1 MQATTDKK
9 CGCGC
14 GGRKDCDCLMNER
27 LRYFMGRHLTA
38 RDFCDEQAYHRSHR
52 LFHNRMLHGWG
63 VVCGLAVKPHPDP
76 RCATDYVQLSPGV
89 ALDCCGREIVV
100 ECCAS
105 CEAERMPRIPWDQY
119 NESHPLLVLSLCYH
133 EEKIDQV
140 AVLHSEGDCNDTRSA
155 YGRVCEDWNL
165 TWTWIARA
173 DLSKYGWTAP
183 LSLRCGDVPALP
195 VTPIPTPV
203 GTPVPPLTVPGTPA
217 PAPAATAGAP
227 QLPAVPH
234 PDVPDIPRI
243 PLPKVPECPPDD
255 CDDPC
260 AEGYH
265 GCAHPKC
272 PPGHCIPIAV
282 ICPRPQQPIAPGQ
295 IVMHGRP
302 HVPNVSTHLTRIV
315 HTNWERGA
323 IVTPAMLE
331 KMDGTL
337 VVTFSRRLKEAP
349 PRMWPRAWGINEAT
363 FQVQFGDAYE
373 DLDSVPAEKGWP
385 KEGANR
391 CTAEYKI
398 LRRQYHGEGYDYL
411 VDHIVWITL
420 KGNFIQDCHGFPI
433 DGDGD
438 HREGGTFESWF
449 SVVSQE
455 LYDKLQQ
462 EGQL

>member
-1 MQATTDKK
+1 MHATHKK

-14 GGRKDCDCLMNER
+14 GGHDDCCGLMNER
-27 LRYFMGRHLTA
+27 MRYFMGRHLTA

-76 RCATDYVQLSPGV
+76 RCQIEYVQVSPGV
-89 ALDCCGREIVV
+89 AVDCCGREIVV

-105 CEAERMPRIPWDQY
+105 CETERLPPIPWDKY
-119 NESHPLLVLSLCYH
+119 HETHPLLVLSLCYH

-140 AVLHSEGDCNDTRSA
+140 AVLHSESDCSDAGSS
-155 YGRVCEDWNL
+155 YGRICEDWKL
-165 TWTWIARA
+165 TWTWITRV
-173 DLSKYGWTAP
+173 DLPKYGWTAP
-183 LSLRCGDVPALP
+183 LSGPCGHSHE
-195 VTPIPTPV
+195 T
-203 GTPVPPLTVPGTPA
+203 
-217 PAPAATAGAP
+217 GAP
-227 QLPAVPH
+227 P
-234 PDVPDIPRI
+234 PDPEPE
-243 PLPKVPECPPDD
+243 PECPPDD

-265 GCAHPKC
+265 GCDHPKC
-272 PPGHCIPIAV
+272 SPGHCVPIAV
-282 ICPRPQQPIAPGQ
+282 LCPKPHQPIGPGQ

-302 HVPNVSTHLTRIV
+302 YVPNVSTHLTRVIR
-315 HTNWERGA
+315 TNWTRGS
-323 IVTPAMLE
+323 IVTPKMLE
-331 KMDGTL
+331 HIDGKL
-337 VVTFSRRLKEAP
+337 IVTFNRRLKAAP
-349 PRMWPRAWGINEAT
+349 TRMWPGAWGINEAT

-373 DLDSVPAEKGWP
+373 DLDTVPAERGWP
-385 KEGANR
+385 KPGDNGG
-391 CTAEYKI
+391 TAEYKI
-398 LRRQYHGEGYDYL
+398 QRRPYHDQGYDYL
-411 VDHIVWITL
+411 VDHIVWIAL
-420 KGNFIQDCHGFPI
+420 KGSFIHDCHGFPI